1 MADGR
6 GEPLLALDG
15 DISENGDFSGTSD
28 GLEVARRLALEAKN
42 HLSPNGIFLMET
54 GEYNADAAAVFLRL
68 NNFRDI
74 KIERD
79 LEGEKRVVIAG
90 V

>member
-1 MADGR
+1 
-6 GEPLLALDG
+6 
-15 DISENGDFSGTSD
+15 
-28 GLEVARRLALEAKN
+28 
-42 HLSPNGIFLMET
+42 MET

-68 NNFRDI
+68 NDFRDI

-79 LEGEKRVVIAG
+79 LEGQKRVVIAG